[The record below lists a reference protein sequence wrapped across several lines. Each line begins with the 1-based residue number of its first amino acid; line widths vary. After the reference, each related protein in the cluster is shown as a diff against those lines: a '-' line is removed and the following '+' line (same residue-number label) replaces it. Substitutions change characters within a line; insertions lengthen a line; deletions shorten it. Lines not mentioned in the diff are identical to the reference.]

1 MSAPTKL
8 ISDPPPRSILEP
20 AQIDHVA
27 EAVLGLARELWV
39 LSDRFTIMEKV
50 MSTHGVDLAAEI
62 DAYTP
67 DESVQAELDAK
78 RRLLMRTIL
87 TALRADL

>member
-1 MSAPTKL
+1 MSASPKL

-50 MSTHGVDLAAEI
+50 MSAHGVDLAAEI

-67 DESVQAELDAK
+67 DEGVQAELDAK
-78 RRLLMRTIL
+78 RRSLMRTIL